1 MAMNITVAAFDV
13 DNTLTVRDCVVPFMK
28 TVGGVSKL
36 SKVVLS
42 DLGKT
47 IQNVRRRDR
56 DALKMKFVDG
66 IFAGKD
72 AREVES
78 LGVQFASKVA
88 DKWLRSDVASRMRW
102 HQEQGHVV
110 ILVSASL
117 GAYLHPLGDLLE
129 VDAVLCTELEEE
141 NGVLTGKLI
150 GRNCRGKEK
159 ASRVQKWCQDSG
171 IALEDLM
178 YAYGDSSGDTE
189 LLELFSEPTW
199 VNDIDL
205 AVLIA

>member
-1 MAMNITVAAFDV
+1 M
-13 DNTLTVRDCVVPFMK
+13 VPFMK

-150 GRNCRGKEK
+150 GQNCRGKEK

>member
-1 MAMNITVAAFDV
+1 MAMNVTVAAFDV

-28 TVGGVSKL
+28 SVGGVSRL
-36 SKVVLS
+36 SKVLFS
-42 DLGKT
+42 DLGT
-47 IQNVRRRDR
+47 TFQSIRRRDR
-56 DALKMKFVDG
+56 DSLKMKFVEG
-66 IFAGKD
+66 IFAGKNS
-72 AREVES
+72 REVES
-78 LGVQFASKVA
+78 LGIQFASKVA
-88 DKWLRSDVASRMRW
+88 DKWLRSDVATRMRW

-129 VDAVLCTELEEE
+129 VDAVLCTELEEKD
-141 NGVLTGKLI
+141 GLLTGKLV
-150 GRNCRGKEK
+150 GQNCRGREK

-171 IALEDLM
+171 IATEDLV

-205 AVLIA
+205 VVLVV

>member
-1 MAMNITVAAFDV
+1 MAMKVTVAAFDV

-28 TVGGVSKL
+28 SVGGISRL
-36 SKVVLS
+36 SKVLLTDIGETFQS
-42 DLGKT
+42 
-47 IQNVRRRDR
+47 VRRRDR
-56 DALKMKFVDG
+56 DSLKMKFVDG
-66 IFAGKD
+66 VFAGKD

-78 LGVQFASKVA
+78 LGIQFASKVA
-88 DKWLRSDVASRMRW
+88 DKWLRSDVATRMRW

-129 VDAVLCTELEEE
+129 VDAVMCTELEEKD
-141 NGVLTGKLI
+141 GLLTGKLV
-150 GRNCRGKEK
+150 GQNCRGKEK

-171 IALEDLM
+171 IATEDLV

-189 LLELFSEPTW
+189 LLALFSEPTW

-205 AVLIA
+205 VVLVA

>member
-1 MAMNITVAAFDV
+1 MAMNVTVAAFDV

-28 TVGGVSKL
+28 SVGGVSRL
-36 SKVVLS
+36 SKVLFS
-42 DLGKT
+42 DLGT
-47 IQNVRRRDR
+47 TFQSIRRRDR
-56 DALKMKFVDG
+56 DSLKMKFVEG

-72 AREVES
+72 SREVES
-78 LGVQFASKVA
+78 LGIQFASKVA
-88 DKWLRSDVASRMRW
+88 DKWLRSDVATRMRW

-129 VDAVLCTELEEE
+129 VDAVLCTELEEKD
-141 NGVLTGKLI
+141 GLLTGKLV
-150 GRNCRGKEK
+150 GQNCRGKEK
-159 ASRVQKWCQDSG
+159 ASRVQKWCQDYG
-171 IALEDLM
+171 IAPEDLV

-205 AVLIA
+205 VVLVA

>member
-1 MAMNITVAAFDV
+1 MAMNVTVAAFDV

-28 TVGGVSKL
+28 SVGGISRL
-36 SKVVLS
+36 SKVLLTDIGETFQS
-42 DLGKT
+42 
-47 IQNVRRRDR
+47 VRRRDR
-56 DALKMKFVDG
+56 DSLKMKFVDG
-66 IFAGKD
+66 VFAGKD

-78 LGVQFASKVA
+78 LGIQFASKVA
-88 DKWLRSDVASRMRW
+88 DKWLRSDVAARMRW

-129 VDAVLCTELEEE
+129 VDAVLCTELEEKD
-141 NGVLTGKLI
+141 GLLTGKLV
-150 GRNCRGKEK
+150 GQNCRGKEK
-159 ASRVQKWCQDSG
+159 ASRVQKWCQESG
-171 IALEDLM
+171 IATEGLV

-205 AVLIA
+205 VVLVA

>member
-1 MAMNITVAAFDV
+1 MAMNVTVAAFDV

-28 TVGGVSKL
+28 SVGGCSRL
-36 SKVVLS
+36 SKVFFS
-42 DLGKT
+42 DLGAT
-47 IQNVRRRDR
+47 FQSIRRRDR
-56 DALKMKFVDG
+56 DSIKMKFVEG
-66 IFAGKD
+66 VFAGKGS
-72 AREVES
+72 REVES
-78 LGVQFASKVA
+78 LGIQFASKVA
-88 DKWLRSDVASRMRW
+88 DKWLRSDVATRMRW

-129 VDAVLCTELEEE
+129 VDAVLCTELEEKD
-141 NGVLTGKLI
+141 GFLTGKLV
-150 GRNCRGKEK
+150 GQNCRGKEK

-171 IALEDLM
+171 IATEDLV

-205 AVLIA
+205 VVLVA

>member
-1 MAMNITVAAFDV
+1 MSMHVTVAAFDV
-13 DNTLTVRDCVVPFMK
+13 DNTLTVRDCVVPFMRSAAGTGRLVK
-28 TVGGVSKL
+28 VIL
-36 SKVVLS
+36 SKAGETFQS
-42 DLGKT
+42 
-47 IQNVRRRDR
+47 VRRRDR
-56 DALKMKFVDG
+56 DALKAKFVEG

-78 LGVQFASKVA
+78 LGIQFASKVA
-88 DKWLRSDVASRMRW
+88 DKWLRSDVATRLRW

-129 VDAVLCTELEEE
+129 VDAVLCTELEEKD
-141 NGVLTGKLI
+141 GRLTGNLV
-150 GRNCRGKEK
+150 GQNCRGKEK
-159 ASRVQKWCQDSG
+159 ALRVQKWCQDSG
-171 IALEDLM
+171 IATEDLV

-205 AVLIA
+205 VVLVA

>member
-1 MAMNITVAAFDV
+1 MAMNVTVAAFDV

-28 TVGGVSKL
+28 SVGGVSRL
-36 SKVVLS
+36 SKALFS
-42 DLGKT
+42 DLGT
-47 IQNVRRRDR
+47 TFQSIRRRDR
-56 DALKMKFVDG
+56 DSLKMKFVEG
-66 IFAGKD
+66 IFAGKNS
-72 AREVES
+72 REVES
-78 LGVQFASKVA
+78 LGIQFASKVA
-88 DKWLRSDVASRMRW
+88 DKWLRSDVATRMRW

-129 VDAVLCTELEEE
+129 VDAVLCTELEEKD
-141 NGVLTGKLI
+141 GFLTGKLV
-150 GRNCRGKEK
+150 GQNCRGKEK

-171 IALEDLM
+171 IATEDLV
-178 YAYGDSSGDTE
+178 YAYGDSSGDKE

-205 AVLIA
+205 VVLVA

>member
-1 MAMNITVAAFDV
+1 MAMNVTVAAFDV

-28 TVGGVSKL
+28 SVGGISRL
-36 SKVVLS
+36 SKVLLTDIGETFQS
-42 DLGKT
+42 
-47 IQNVRRRDR
+47 VRRRDR
-56 DALKMKFVDG
+56 DSLKMKFVDG
-66 IFAGKD
+66 VFAGKD

-78 LGVQFASKVA
+78 LGIQFASKVA
-88 DKWLRSDVASRMRW
+88 DKWLRSDVATRMRW

-129 VDAVLCTELEEE
+129 VDAVLCTELEEMD
-141 NGVLTGKLI
+141 GLLTGKLI
-150 GRNCRGKEK
+150 GQNCRGKEK

-171 IALEDLM
+171 IATEDLV

-205 AVLIA
+205 VVLVA

>member
-56 DALKMKFVDG
+56 DALKMKFIDG

-88 DKWLRSDVASRMRW
+88 DKWLRSEVASRLRW

>member
-1 MAMNITVAAFDV
+1 MKITVAAFDV

-150 GRNCRGKEK
+150 GQNCRGKEK

>member
-1 MAMNITVAAFDV
+1 MNITVAAFDV

-56 DALKMKFVDG
+56 DALKMKFIDG

-88 DKWLRSDVASRMRW
+88 DKWLRSDVASRLRW

-129 VDAVLCTELEEE
+129 VDAVLCTELEEV

-150 GRNCRGKEK
+150 GQNCRGKEK

>member
-1 MAMNITVAAFDV
+1 MNITVAAFDV

-141 NGVLTGKLI
+141 NGVLTGELI
-150 GRNCRGKEK
+150 GQNCRGKEK

>member
-1 MAMNITVAAFDV
+1 MAMNVTVAAFDV

-28 TVGGVSKL
+28 SVGGISRL
-36 SKVVLS
+36 SKVLLTDIGETFQS
-42 DLGKT
+42 
-47 IQNVRRRDR
+47 VRRRDR
-56 DALKMKFVDG
+56 ESLKMKFVDG
-66 IFAGKD
+66 VFAGKD

-78 LGVQFASKVA
+78 LGIQFASKVA
-88 DKWLRSDVASRMRW
+88 DKWLRSDVATRMRW

-129 VDAVLCTELEEE
+129 VDAVLCTELEEMD
-141 NGVLTGKLI
+141 GLLTGKLV
-150 GRNCRGKEK
+150 GQNCRGKEK

-171 IALEDLM
+171 IATEDLV

-205 AVLIA
+205 VVLVA

>member
-1 MAMNITVAAFDV
+1 MNVTVAAFDV

-28 TVGGVSKL
+28 SVGGISRL
-36 SKVVLS
+36 SKVLLTDIGETFQS
-42 DLGKT
+42 
-47 IQNVRRRDR
+47 VRRRDR
-56 DALKMKFVDG
+56 DSLKMKFVDG
-66 IFAGKD
+66 VFAGKD

-78 LGVQFASKVA
+78 LGIQFASKVA
-88 DKWLRSDVASRMRW
+88 DKWLRSDVATRMRW

-129 VDAVLCTELEEE
+129 VDAVLCTELEEMD
-141 NGVLTGKLI
+141 GLLTGKLI
-150 GRNCRGKEK
+150 GQNCRGKEK

-171 IALEDLM
+171 IATEDLV

-205 AVLIA
+205 VVLVA

>member
-1 MAMNITVAAFDV
+1 MNVTVAAFDV

-28 TVGGVSKL
+28 SVGGISRL
-36 SKVVLS
+36 SKVLLTDIGETFQS
-42 DLGKT
+42 
-47 IQNVRRRDR
+47 VRRRDR
-56 DALKMKFVDG
+56 DSLKMKFVDG
-66 IFAGKD
+66 VFAGKD

-78 LGVQFASKVA
+78 LGIQFASKVA
-88 DKWLRSDVASRMRW
+88 DKWLRSDVATRMRW

-129 VDAVLCTELEEE
+129 VDAVLCTELEEKD
-141 NGVLTGKLI
+141 GLLTGKLV
-150 GRNCRGKEK
+150 GQNCRGKEK
-159 ASRVQKWCQDSG
+159 ASRVQKWCQESG
-171 IALEDLM
+171 IATEDLV

-189 LLELFSEPTW
+189 LLALFSEPTW

-205 AVLIA
+205 VVLVA

>member
-1 MAMNITVAAFDV
+1 MAMNVTVAAFDV

-28 TVGGVSKL
+28 SVGGVSRL
-36 SKVVLS
+36 SKVLFS
-42 DLGKT
+42 DLGT
-47 IQNVRRRDR
+47 TFQSIRRRDR
-56 DALKMKFVDG
+56 DSLKMKFVEG

-72 AREVES
+72 SREVES
-78 LGVQFASKVA
+78 LGIQFASKVA
-88 DKWLRSDVASRMRW
+88 DKWLRSDVATRLRW

-129 VDAVLCTELEEE
+129 VDAVLCTELEEKD
-141 NGVLTGKLI
+141 GLLTGKLV
-150 GRNCRGKEK
+150 GQNCRGREK

-171 IALEDLM
+171 IATEDLV

-205 AVLIA
+205 VVLVA